1 MKLAICNETFPRT
14 PFEEAVC
21 LIRELGY
28 EGVEIAPF
36 TLAPTITEI
45 NEHTLTMLRQV
56 VESYGLSVTGMH
68 WLLAKVPGVHL
79 TSPNPAIREVTRRY
93 LLAVIRACQKLGG
106 RYLVFGSPAQRNV
119 VPGVS
124 YEQAWDW
131 ARTSFCAIAS
141 YAADYGLTFCLEP
154 LSASETNLFTTAA
167 EAIQMIRE
175 VDQLSFRLILDVKA
189 MCTEQRSIPE
199 IIAESAPYLAYF
211 HANDANRREP
221 GAGNVDFVPIFQ
233 SLRMAGYDGW
243 VSVEVFEYEPD
254 PRIIARRG
262 IQYLRQALR

>member
-14 PFEEAVC
+14 PFEEVVC

-119 VPGVS
+119 LPGVS

-175 VDQLSFRLILDVKA
+175 VDQPSFRLILDVKA

-243 VSVEVFEYEPD
+243 VSIEVFEYEPD
-254 PRIIARRG
+254 PRAIARRG